1 MTRSL
6 SDQSMG
12 GLFWLL
18 IDKLGSS
25 TVNFAITIIL
35 ARLLLPEDF
44 GLVAMVMIFFELSS
58 TFIESG
64 FFPALVREKEI
75 TEKDKSTTFTFNLV
89 TSVIVYSALFA
100 AAPGISVLFEE
111 EALTLIVRIMGLNLI
126 IYAFSIIQR
135 AHLTQ
140 QIDFKTQ
147 TKVRFVAVVISGSV
161 AIFFAL
167 SGWGVWSL
175 IIKILLM
182 AFIDTT
188 LLWVVRPWK
197 PNLKV
202 HKDSF
207 KKLFGFGYKIL
218 LSSLLDKFYQQI
230 YKLLIGK
237 FFSSATLGFYTQA
250 ANFSNIM
257 INTLFRTLEKV
268 TYPVLAKLQD
278 SKTRLKSGYRKVIKL
293 SSFVIIPSMIV
304 LGVLAKPLIFLLMG
318 EKWLP
323 AVPFLQLLCLS
334 GLTYHF
340 SQINLNM
347 LLVLGRSDLGLKLE
361 IIKKVMI
368 TIAIVVGI
376 QFGIFGL
383 VIGEVVAAYVNLI
396 INAYYSKVFLDY
408 SLMEQI
414 KDVALTLSF
423 SLICGLAMFISI
435 TVFQIPLVMQLGLAL
450 ITGGCL
456 YLGLHLL
463 FKTEE
468 MNTLRHVIIP
478 KTLEIINPKIAHK
491 KPVNL
496 K

>member
-1 MTRSL
+1 MTKSL
-6 SDQSMG
+6 SDQSMD

-18 IDKLGSS
+18 IDKIGSS

-35 ARLLLPEDF
+35 ARLLTPEDF
-44 GLVAMVMIFFELSS
+44 GLVAMVLIFFELSS

-75 TEKDKSTTFTFNLV
+75 TEKDKTTTFTFNLI
-89 TSVIVYSALFA
+89 SAIIVYAVLFW
-100 AAPGISVLFEE
+100 AAPAIAAFFDQEV
-111 EALTLIVRIMGLNLI
+111 LTLIVRIMGLNLI

-147 TKVRFVAVVISGSV
+147 TKVRFVAVVVSGSV
-161 AIFFAL
+161 AIILAI

-175 IIKILLM
+175 IVKILLM
-182 AFIDTT
+182 ALIDTA
-188 LLWVVRPWK
+188 LLWFVRPWK
-197 PNLKV
+197 PKLKI
-202 HKDSF
+202 HKKSF
-207 KKLFGFGYKIL
+207 QKLFGFGYKIL

-237 FFSSATLGFYTQA
+237 YFSSAALGFYTQA
-250 ANFSNIM
+250 ANFTNIL

-278 SKTRLKSGYRKVIKL
+278 NKTRLKSGYRKVIKM
-293 SSFVIIPSMIV
+293 SSFIIIPCMVI
-304 LGVLAKPLIFLLMG
+304 LGVLAKPLILLLMG

-368 TIAIVVGI
+368 TLAIIIGI
-376 QFGIFGL
+376 RYGIYGL
-383 VIGEVVAAYVNLI
+383 VIGEVIAAYINLL
-396 INAYYSKVFLDY
+396 INAYYSKIFLDY
-408 SLMEQI
+408 SLFDQMR
-414 KDVALTLSF
+414 DVLWTLLF
-423 SLICGLAMFISI
+423 STACGLAMFFGI
-435 TVFQIPLVMQLGLAL
+435 TFLTVPLFLQIALAILLGG
-450 ITGGCL
+450 TL
-456 YLGLHLL
+456 YLGLHFV
-463 FKTEE
+463 FKTAE
-468 MNTLRHVIIP
+468 MEILLKVIIP
-478 KTLEIINPKIAHK
+478 KTLNMIQRKTSAGKVTHH
-491 KPVNL
+491 
-496 K
+496 

>member
-1 MTRSL
+1 MTKSL
-6 SDQSMG
+6 SDQSMN

-35 ARLLLPEDF
+35 ARLLTPEDF
-44 GLVAMVMIFFELSS
+44 GLVAMVLIFFELSS

-75 TEKDKSTTFTFNLV
+75 TEKDKTTTFTFNLI
-89 TSVIVYSALFA
+89 SALIVYAALFW
-100 AAPGISVLFEE
+100 AAPAIAAFFDQ

-147 TKVRFVAVVISGSV
+147 TKVRFVAVVISGSA
-161 AIFFAL
+161 AIILAL

-175 IIKILLM
+175 IAKTLLM
-182 AFIDTT
+182 ALIDTS
-188 LLWVVRPWK
+188 LLWFVRPWK
-197 PNLKV
+197 PKLKI
-202 HKDSF
+202 HRKSF
-207 KKLFGFGYKIL
+207 NKLFGFGYKIL

-237 FFSSATLGFYTQA
+237 YFSSAALGFYTQA
-250 ANFSNIM
+250 ANFSNIL

-278 SKTRLKSGYRKVIKL
+278 NKARLKNGYRKVIKM
-293 SSFVIIPSMIV
+293 SSFIIIPSMVI
-304 LGVLAKPLIFLLMG
+304 LGVMAKPLIFLLMG

-361 IIKKVMI
+361 IIKKAMI
-368 TIAIVVGI
+368 TLAIIIGI
-376 QFGIFGL
+376 RFGIFGL
-383 VIGEVVAAYVNLI
+383 VIGEVIAAYINLV
-396 INAYYSKVFLDY
+396 INAYYSKIFLNY
-408 SLMEQI
+408 SLFDQL
-414 KDVALTLSF
+414 KDVLWTITFSF
-423 SLICGLAMFISI
+423 ACGLVMFLGI
-435 TVFQIPLVMQLGLAL
+435 TYLKVPIFLQTSLVLLF
-450 ITGGCL
+450 GGCL
-456 YLGLHLL
+456 YLGLHLV
-463 FKTEE
+463 FKTDE
-468 MNTLRHVIIP
+468 MNIFRQVIIP
-478 KTLEIINPKIAHK
+478 KTLKLIQNKQTATETAHH
-491 KPVNL
+491 
-496 K
+496 

>member
-1 MTRSL
+1 MSKSL
-6 SDQSMG
+6 SDQSMQA
-12 GLFWLL
+12 LFWLL
-18 IDKLGSS
+18 IDKVGSS
-25 TVNFAITIIL
+25 SINFAITIIL
-35 ARLLLPEDF
+35 ARLLTPEDF
-44 GLVAMVMIFFELSS
+44 GLVAMVLIFFELSS

-75 TEKDKSTTFTFNLV
+75 SEKDKSTTFTFNLL
-89 TSVIVYSALFA
+89 TAIVVYGILFWAAPAIAALF
-100 AAPGISVLFEE
+100 EQ
-111 EALTLIVRIMGLNLI
+111 EALTLIVRIMGFNLI

-161 AIFFAL
+161 AIFFAMRGL
-167 SGWGVWSL
+167 GVWSL

-182 AFIDTT
+182 AFIDTA
-188 LLWVVRPWK
+188 LLWIVRPWS
-197 PNLKV
+197 PRLTFYGS
-202 HKDSF
+202 SF

-237 FFSSATLGFYTQA
+237 YFSSATLGFYTQA
-250 ANFSNIM
+250 SNFSNIL

-278 SKTRLKSGYRKVIKL
+278 SKTRLKSGYRKVIKM
-293 SSFVIIPSMIV
+293 SSFVIIPSMVV
-304 LGVLAKPLIFLLMG
+304 LGVLARPLIFLLMG

-334 GLTYHF
+334 GITYHF

-361 IIKKVMI
+361 IIKKIMI
-368 TIAIVVGI
+368 TLAIVVGI
-376 QFGIFGL
+376 QFGIYGL
-383 VIGEVVAAYVNLI
+383 VIGEVIAAYVNLI
-396 INAYYSKVFLDY
+396 INAYYSKVFLKY
-408 SLMEQI
+408 SLSEQI
-414 KDVALTLSF
+414 KDVFFTLTF
-423 SLICGLAMFISI
+423 SLVCGLLIYMMI
-435 TVFQIPLVMQLGLAL
+435 TAIPLPVYLQIGLACL
-450 ITGGCL
+450 SGGIL
-456 YLGLHLL
+456 YISLHLL

-468 MNTLRHVIIP
+468 MKTLREVIIP
-478 KTLEIINPKIAHK
+478 KTLSILHSNSSLKSAINH
-491 KPVNL
+491 
-496 K
+496 